1 MEYKFTF
8 IDVDG
13 QEETTVCPG
22 HNVMDALWNF
32 YDLEGMRN
40 ILLVELNNTFKIEA
54 EIGALNT
61 GS

>member
-13 QEETTVCPG
+13 QEETTVCTG
-22 HNVMDALWNF
+22 HNLMDALWNF

-40 ILLVELNNTFKIEA
+40 ILLVELIY
-54 EIGALNT
+54 
-61 GS
+61 